1 MPRPKTVSD
10 HDVLSAAL
18 QVLGSRGPGFTLSDL
33 AEHVGL
39 SRATLIQRFGD
50 RNAILIRMAE
60 HEVAETR
67 AWLDSL
73 PVEAGPDA
81 LWHFLEQ
88 IVGSMG
94 SGEGFAVRV
103 TVAALE
109 MENPTL
115 RKLAGERYA
124 LVQQAI
130 AARLP
135 PAPDRDQTAV
145 HLHTV
150 IAGATMQWVA
160 SDGTTGLSAF
170 VLQRLRWA
178 IDHLPPST

>member
-10 HDVLSAAL
+10 HDVLTAAL

-50 RNAILIRMAE
+50 RNAILVRMAE

-67 AWLDSL
+67 SWLDSL
-73 PVEAGPDA
+73 PIETGPDA

-115 RKLAGERYA
+115 RNLAGERYA

-130 AARLP
+130 TARLP
-135 PAPDRDQTAV
+135 PGPDQGQTAV

-160 SDGTTGLSAF
+160 SDGRTGLSAF

>member
-1 MPRPKTVSD
+1 MPRPKTISD
-10 HDVLSAAL
+10 RAVLAAAL

-50 RNAILIRMAE
+50 RNAILIKMAE

-67 AWLDSL
+67 SWLDSL
-73 PVEAGPDA
+73 PLEKGADA
-81 LWHFLEQ
+81 VWNFLEV

-94 SGEGFAVRV
+94 SGQGFSVRV
-103 TVAALE
+103 TLAALE
-109 MENPTL
+109 MEDPTL
-115 RKLAGERYA
+115 RRLAGDRYA
-124 LVQQAI
+124 MVQQAI

-135 PAPDRDQTAV
+135 PSPDGSETAV
-145 HLHTV
+145 HLHAI
-150 IAGATMQWVA
+150 IAGATMQWA
-160 SDGTTGLSAF
+160 ATDGTTGLSEF

-178 IDHLPPST
+178 LDHPLVSA